1 MKTTVIITILAA
13 VFLIA
18 CSNPSRDGAESV
30 EIENVE
36 ISEQEKNSAIETGKT
51 TAQNTFKT
59 LGGNLKKTMAQGGI
73 ENAINYCNANA
84 SDLIDSLGTYHNAI
98 IRRTSNKLR
107 NPNNAPT
114 KAEELV
120 LNKYLN
126 GEQSGPVVDI
136 LASGNKIFYA
146 PIKMKPLC
154 ITCHGTVGKTTSEN
168 DYATILKHYPND
180 KATNYQKGEFRGI
193 WSIELKNK

>member
-1 MKTTVIITILAA
+1 MKKLIITTVIAAAFLAA
-13 VFLIA
+13 
-18 CSNPSRDGAESV
+18 CSTPPKDVAESV
-30 EIENVE
+30 AIENVE
-36 ISEQEKNSAIETGKT
+36 ISEQEKSSAIISGKT
-51 TAQNTFKT
+51 IAQNTFKT
-59 LGGNLKKTMAQGGI
+59 LGGNLKKAMAQGGV

-84 SDLIDSLGTYHNAI
+84 SGLIDSLGTHHNAI

-126 GEQSGPVVDI
+126 GEQSGPVIDI

-180 KATNYQKGEFRGI
+180 KATGYNEGDFRGM
-193 WSIELKNK
+193 WSIELKK